1 VVTSEDRRNRTYDE
15 APLLLSISS
24 EDTYPTR
31 EGGSNAVLRPFTID
45 AWGFNRISLR

>member
-15 APLLLSISS
+15 APHLLS
-24 EDTYPTR
+24 TKVYPTR
-31 EGGSNAVLRPFTID
+31 ERGSSTVLRPFTID